1 MIKGRSLPRVPK
13 KDGHYLLFEWAVK
26 EVLRARL
33 AVMIEKYNDLWV
45 EKQVNRHIEAVL
57 GTFPKKDALN
67 FRFYVRN
74 IFFTYRPHHLT
85 LWNELILDD
94 PKTGIDQYLAI
105 LEKKMNDVSSWEL
118 VDRLNDPSPK
128 LQKVE
133 VNTSEVLQL
142 VVKGFNQQWKSQEV
156 DRNSFDADRF
166 FQFVRKETNW
176 KDLSKVEGFEILNE
190 FKRSR

>member
-1 MIKGRSLPRVPK
+1 V
-13 KDGHYLLFEWAVK
+13 DV
-26 EVLRARL
+26 
-33 AVMIEKYNDLWV
+33 
-45 EKQVNRHIEAVL
+45 
-57 GTFPKKDALN
+57 LN
-67 FRFYVRN
+67 FRHYIRN

-94 PKTGIDQYLAI
+94 PKTDIDQYLKI

-133 VNTSEVLQL
+133 VNTSEILQL
-142 VVKGFNQQWKSQEV
+142 VVKGFNQQWKTQEV
-156 DRNSFDADRF
+156 DRNSFDAARF

-176 KDLSKVEGFEILNE
+176 KDLRTLEGFDVLNE
-190 FKRSR
+190 FKRSE

>member
-1 MIKGRSLPRVPK
+1 
-13 KDGHYLLFEWAVK
+13 
-26 EVLRARL
+26 
-33 AVMIEKYNDLWV
+33 
-45 EKQVNRHIEAVL
+45 
-57 GTFPKKDALN
+57 
-67 FRFYVRN
+67 
-74 IFFTYRPHHLT
+74 
-85 LWNELILDD
+85 
-94 PKTGIDQYLAI
+94 
-105 LEKKMNDVSSWEL
+105 
-118 VDRLNDPSPK
+118 